1 MKYFLMANLCF
12 MLAVLVVMVWI
23 LYEILHLKQ
32 NRKEVSKIEEDRQAT
47 EILYETSSLTE
58 EGETF
63 A

>member
-23 LYEILHLKQ
+23 LYEILQLKQ
-32 NRKEVSKIEEDRQAT
+32 NRKEVSKIEEDRLAT

-58 EGETF
+58 EGE
-63 A
+63 AIA

>member
-12 MLAVLVVMVWI
+12 MLAVLVVMVCI

-58 EGETF
+58 EGETL